1 MAQGVREE
9 EVSYHLAFNK
19 QELRKVIKEYPG
31 KEVKKGLDNLY
42 KKVDKHLCEEE
53 SLLQVQVVTERGA
66 SPRTPPSEPLPFLLH
81 QVVWHS
87 MQDEFIR
94 QYKHFEDL
102 IGRCYPGSGITMEF
116 TIQDMLEYFSSIAQ
130 SH

>member
-1 MAQGVREE
+1 MLIC
-9 EVSYHLAFNK
+9 VSGFTFLTS
-19 QELRKVIKEYPG
+19 V
-31 KEVKKGLDNLY
+31 
-42 KKVDKHLCEEE
+42 
-53 SLLQVQVVTERGA
+53 
-66 SPRTPPSEPLPFLLH
+66 LPDLLH

>member
-1 MAQGVREE
+1 MSASNVQTAHYKASYASSCFQTVVR
-9 EVSYHLAFNK
+9 
-19 QELRKVIKEYPG
+19 
-31 KEVKKGLDNLY
+31 LY
-42 KKVDKHLCEEE
+42 F
-53 SLLQVQVVTERGA
+53 T
-66 SPRTPPSEPLPFLLH
+66 H

>member
-1 MAQGVREE
+1 MT
-9 EVSYHLAFNK
+9 
-19 QELRKVIKEYPG
+19 
-31 KEVKKGLDNLY
+31 
-42 KKVDKHLCEEE
+42 
-53 SLLQVQVVTERGA
+53 VVLSE
-66 SPRTPPSEPLPFLLH
+66 PPSPSLH

-94 QYKHFEDL
+94 QYKHFEGL

>member
-1 MAQGVREE
+1 
-9 EVSYHLAFNK
+9 
-19 QELRKVIKEYPG
+19 
-31 KEVKKGLDNLY
+31 
-42 KKVDKHLCEEE
+42 
-53 SLLQVQVVTERGA
+53 
-66 SPRTPPSEPLPFLLH
+66 
-81 QVVWHS
+81 

>member
-1 MAQGVREE
+1 MRRGKSAAGRE
-9 EVSYHLAFNK
+9 
-19 QELRKVIKEYPG
+19 R
-31 KEVKKGLDNLY
+31 
-42 KKVDKHLCEEE
+42 LC
-53 SLLQVQVVTERGA
+53 SLVTLTVLLSE
-66 SPRTPPSEPLPFLLH
+66 PPSLSLH

-94 QYKHFEDL
+94 QYKHFEGL

>member
-1 MAQGVREE
+1 MNMAGKVNRLQCHNKREINYNEIILLSKHVLAHVR
-9 EVSYHLAFNK
+9 
-19 QELRKVIKEYPG
+19 
-31 KEVKKGLDNLY
+31 
-42 KKVDKHLCEEE
+42 
-53 SLLQVQVVTERGA
+53 
-66 SPRTPPSEPLPFLLH
+66 FL

-87 MQDEFIR
+87 TQDEFIR

>member
-1 MAQGVREE
+1 MAPR
-9 EVSYHLAFNK
+9 SSSHLLTVA
-19 QELRKVIKEYPG
+19 RPV
-31 KEVKKGLDNLY
+31 
-42 KKVDKHLCEEE
+42 
-53 SLLQVQVVTERGA
+53 
-66 SPRTPPSEPLPFLLH
+66 LLH